1 MPVLITAH
9 PRDLDIVRSLA
20 SRLVQDGG
28 EVRCYLE
35 YEDHELRSI
44 GCKIAVGS
52 LEDSYTLASALTNV
66 HTFVALAPDPLSF
79 SDTEAISLAA
89 NLKAWGE
96 AAREAK
102 VAQNILVVSGLDV
115 GSDDVCA
122 AMREAELRF
131 ADVDPLCMVRCSLLV
146 GEERPLQGALKTS
159 DGMAVTVGELVKVIA
174 AIDDSESTHEALVLA
189 GSASRLAESAG
200 ADPRIVAYSGA
211 SLTMS
216 DTARSYLGLD

>member
-9 PRDLDIVRSLA
+9 PRDVDIVRALA

-35 YEDHELRSI
+35 YEDHELRNI

-79 SDTEAISLAA
+79 SDIEASDLTSS
-89 NLKAWGE
+89 LKAWGE

-102 VAQNILVVSGLDV
+102 VAQNILVVSAIEAGADEVCLAM
-115 GSDDVCA
+115 GSG
-122 AMREAELRF
+122 EASF
-131 ADVDPLCMVRCSLLV
+131 SDVDPLCTVRCALLV
-146 GEERPLQGALKTS
+146 GEERPLLGGPQPA
-159 DGMAVTVGELVKVIA
+159 DAMVVTVGELVEVVA
-174 AIDDSESTHEALVLA
+174 AIDDAESTRGTMVLA
-189 GSASRLAESAG
+189 GSVAELAQVEG
-200 ADPRIVAYSGA
+200 ADPRILAYAIA
-211 SLTMS
+211 SMSVS
-216 DTARSYLGLD
+216 DTARAQLDLG